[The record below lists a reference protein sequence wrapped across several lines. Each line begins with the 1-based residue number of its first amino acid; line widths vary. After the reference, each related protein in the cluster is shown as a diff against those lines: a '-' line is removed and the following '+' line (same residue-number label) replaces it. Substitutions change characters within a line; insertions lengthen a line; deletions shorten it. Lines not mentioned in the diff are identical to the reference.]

1 MVLDNYFIIIF
12 CNDILKVGL
21 ITLFSLCVL
30 MLLKVAVATKQDH
43 ISVVLKEMSSKEE
56 NNMSIFWV
64 FLETY
69 PQHPK

>member
-12 CNDILKVGL
+12 CHDILKVGL